1 MMMRQANNA
10 LACFSGKASAPDAR
24 IRLKVVVVGELGC
37 GKSSLTQQ
45 KLMSA
50 PTIGLELSVK
60 MVEAPDGTPIKC
72 QIWDCSG
79 KMMSGIQPNYLANAC
94 AVVLCYDISSLSSFT
109 ALKDWLSFARRSC
122 NADRK
127 REGRSITFALV
138 GTKADVRGEPAVTGA
153 EHDAFAAAH
162 GIRISCR
169 TSATAEEAQTV
180 WSRVALAHVASGG
193 RMLQ

>member
-1 MMMRQANNA
+1 M
-10 LACFSGKASAPDAR
+10 
-24 IRLKVVVVGELGC
+24 KVVVVEELGC

-94 AVVLCYDISSLSSFT
+94 AVVLCY
-109 ALKDWLSFARRSC
+109 
-122 NADRK
+122 
-127 REGRSITFALV
+127 EPLV
-138 GTKADVRGEPAVTGA
+138 LHGPRGLAVL
-153 EHDAFAAAH
+153 
-162 GIRISCR
+162 R
-169 TSATAEEAQTV
+169 TPQ
-180 WSRVALAHVASGG
+180 
-193 RMLQ
+193 LQR